1 MIIELGGDIILV
13 EFIINDEMFVVYD
26 DGDIDVVIIDMIIF
40 NGCVQ
45 NLFNFKEY
53 KIFDDIFFKE
63 FLGLIIDENQLEW
76 LDVVCWVINVL
87 V

>member
-40 NGCVQ
+40 NGCV
-45 NLFNFKEY
+45 
-53 KIFDDIFFKE
+53 
-63 FLGLIIDENQLEW
+63 
-76 LDVVCWVINVL
+76 
-87 V
+87 